1 MKSLTRTSTTSL
13 PSIGG
18 TNSSKIHEFYEKLV
32 NSVQSL
38 ETLGKLKE
46 VNGYARN
53 TLDKLEGIRGD
64 LVRTDDEWHNCME
77 FPQLI
82 EALRKWMERNSAI
95 VDEKKHEKDPPEKSK
110 QGKSYQTK
118 QEWKSRCCVYCE
130 SANHKSS
137 KCDKVTDITERKKYL
152 SVKQLC
158 FNCTWPETQ
167 SRRLPTQVWVPK
179 LP

>member
-53 TLDKLEGIRGD
+53 
-64 LVRTDDEWHNCME
+64 WE

-82 EALRKWMERNSAI
+82 EALRKWMERNSVK
-95 VDEKKHEKDPPEKSK
+95 VDEKKHEKDPPEKLK
-110 QGKSYQTK
+110 QGKSYQTRQ
-118 QEWKSRCCVYCE
+118 QEWKSRPCVYCE

-167 SRRLPTQVWVPK
+167 SRRLPKQVWVPK

>member
-13 PSIGG
+13 PSISG

-53 TLDKLEGIRGD
+53 
-64 LVRTDDEWHNCME
+64 WE

-82 EALRKWMERNSAI
+82 EALRKWMERNSAK
-95 VDEKKHEKDPPEKSK
+95 VDEKKHEKDPPEKLK
-110 QGKSYQTK
+110 QGKSYQTRQ
-118 QEWKSRCCVYCE
+118 QEWKSRPCVYCE

-137 KCDKVTDITERKKYL
+137 KCDKVTDIAERKKYL
-152 SVKQLC
+152 VSS
-158 FNCTWPETQ
+158 NCASTALARNTEPHIAEASLGAKIAIRGITH
-167 SRRLPTQVWVPK
+167 RCVRKNRNRYL
-179 LP
+179 